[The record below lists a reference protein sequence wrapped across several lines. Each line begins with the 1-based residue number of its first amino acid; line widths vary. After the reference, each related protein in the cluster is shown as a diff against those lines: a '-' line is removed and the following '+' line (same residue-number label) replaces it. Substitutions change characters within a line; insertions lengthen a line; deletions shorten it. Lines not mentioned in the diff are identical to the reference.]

1 MNILYKMLDL
11 RAAYFAGATYMFCT
25 SVKQVNNLFH
35 PSTTMTQYLFNCFV
49 LGLSSGLLF
58 DSVNQLL
65 KEN

>member
-1 MNILYKMLDL
+1 MLDL

-25 SVKQVNNLFH
+25 SIKQVNNLFN
-35 PSTTMTQYLFNCFV
+35 PRTTIPQYLFNCFV
-49 LGLSSGLLF
+49 MGFSSVLLF